1 MNRIFIIFL
10 IFILGVLVLNLEAEI
25 YKRVKVQELYL
36 RAGPNRNFEVL
47 KKLKKGDILEFV
59 EEKYGWTRVVLP
71 EDVPLY
77 IYRQM
82 VAVSGNRAIVVKNR
96 VNVRARPN
104 LNSTVVGQVNKG
116 NILTV
121 IGMEAD
127 WIKIRPPSGFTGWV
141 KSEYVEKCEYI
152 PIIKSQENKEKKEEI
167 VVIEDQQEMES
178 PEGKEE
184 SGLQQPEPRY
194 QIFTGEISEVGK
206 ILGRKSR
213 YKLKT
218 DEGIYYLR
226 GDENLIFKY
235 LGTEVTIE
243 GEKVDEDLI
252 YLHNV
257 IDADN

>member
-1 MNRIFIIFL
+1 MNRIFIFL
-10 IFILGVLVLNLEAEI
+10 IFILIVLTLNLDAEV
-25 YKRVKVQELYL
+25 YKRVIVPKLYL

-47 KKLKKGDILEFV
+47 KELKKGDILKSV

-71 EDVPLY
+71 DDVPLY

-82 VAVSGNRAIVVKNR
+82 VAVSGDRAVVVKNR

-116 NILTV
+116 DTLTV
-121 IGMEAD
+121 IGMEAE

-141 KSEYVEKCEYI
+141 KSEYVEKWEYT
-152 PIIKSQENKEKKEEI
+152 PSIKSQEEEEKKEEI
-167 VVIEDQQEMES
+167 VVIEDQREMES
-178 PEGKEE
+178 PEEE
-184 SGLQQPEPRY
+184 ELGLQQPEPGY
-194 QIFTGEISEVGK
+194 QIFTGKISEVGK
-206 ILGRKSR
+206 ILGRKSK

-218 DEGIYYLR
+218 EGGIYYLR
-226 GDENLIFKY
+226 GDENLILKY
-235 LGTEVTIE
+235 LGREATIE
-243 GEKVDEDLI
+243 GEKVDQDLI

>member
-1 MNRIFIIFL
+1 MNRIFIFL
-10 IFILGVLVLNLEAEI
+10 IFILIVLTLNLDAEV
-25 YKRVKVQELYL
+25 YKKVIAPKLYL

-47 KKLKKGDILEFV
+47 KELKKGDILKSV

-71 EDVPLY
+71 DDVPLY

-82 VAVSGNRAIVVKNR
+82 VAVSGDRAVVVKNR

-104 LNSTVVGQVNKG
+104 LNSTMVGQVNKG
-116 NILTV
+116 DTLTV

-127 WIKIRPPSGFTGWV
+127 WVKIRPPSGFTGWV
-141 KSEYVEKCEYI
+141 KSEYVEKCEYNSSI
-152 PIIKSQENKEKKEEI
+152 ETQEDEEKKEEI
-167 VVIEDQQEMES
+167 AVIEDQREMES
-178 PEGKEE
+178 PEEE
-184 SGLQQPEPRY
+184 GSGLQQPEPGY
-194 QIFTGEISEVGK
+194 QIFTGKISEVGK
-206 ILGRKSR
+206 ILGRKSK

-218 DEGIYYLR
+218 EGGIYYLR

-235 LGTEVTIE
+235 LGREVTIE